1 MGKKQT
7 NHGGAPEG
15 RKSLSHTYSQLH
27 AHIVFSTKHRYPFLD
42 GKLRRRLF
50 PYMGGI
56 IRELDGKP
64 IRVNGVADHVH
75 ILASLPPRIAVSDVL
90 RTVKANSSRWIHDE
104 FPSLAKFAWQ
114 TGYGVFS
121 VSHRDLES
129 VLRYVNNQ
137 EEHHR
142 VKTFQEEFLSFLH
155 EYGIE
160 YDEKYLWD

>member
-1 MGKKQT
+1 M
-7 NHGGAPEG
+7 
-15 RKSLSHTYSQLH
+15 SHTYSQLH
-27 AHIVFSTKHRYPFLD
+27 AHIVFSTKNRYPFINAE
-42 GKLRRRLF
+42 LRPRLF
-50 PYMGGI
+50 PYIGGI
-56 IRELDGKP
+56 IREVGGKP

-90 RTVKANSSRWIHDE
+90 RIVKANSSRWIHE
-104 FPSLAKFAWQ
+104 QFPSRSKFAWQ

-121 VSHRDLES
+121 VSHHDLES
-129 VLRYVNNQ
+129 VLKYVNNQ

-160 YDEKYLWD
+160 YDEKDLRD